1 MKLRNLWKI
10 YFFISLITLLVS
22 PFYYV
27 LEPSTFKIK
36 DAIDYIVWSIGL
48 LGLFGFAYQR
58 RTINVLFWKVW
69 FFILVVWDTSFT
81 INSFFEEPVKFDG
94 LSIFIAAMIFI
105 VLILPQYFAIYLF
118 GFKSAQIWNRNQ

>member
-58 RTINVLFWKVW
+58 RIINVLFWKVW